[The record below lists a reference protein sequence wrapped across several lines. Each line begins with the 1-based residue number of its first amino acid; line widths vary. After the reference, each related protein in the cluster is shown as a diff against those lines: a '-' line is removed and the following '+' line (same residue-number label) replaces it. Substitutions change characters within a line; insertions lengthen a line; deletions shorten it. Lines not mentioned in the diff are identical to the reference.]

1 MIFPLVLFPPP
12 GRNVKLNFTLG
23 WEGANLSDKLL
34 ESEDAQG
41 ILDVSNLHAEWSMLS
56 MCQCLGG
63 FLYLIRSEQYK
74 PHECKWGGNCPLAK
88 AKPSM
93 CSKPRRVLNY
103 PHSINDFIRHQPLFF
118 YILEDLNKLFLHLL
132 PVLRGVISKPSPL
145 LTVVSVSVY
154 QEGSS
159 EGEPCKYENVNSF
172 SF

>member
-34 ESEDAQG
+34 EPEDAQG

-88 AKPSM
+88 AKPST
-93 CSKPRRVLNY
+93 CSNQGNFWITLIQLTILFDIKSILLYPRGLELTFPPFAACSWRCDLQILPFIDHSLNECL
-103 PHSINDFIRHQPLFF
+103 SRR
-118 YILEDLNKLFLHLL
+118 LL
-132 PVLRGVISKPSPL
+132 GGR
-145 LTVVSVSVY
+145 TM
-154 QEGSS
+154 
-159 EGEPCKYENVNSF
+159 
-172 SF
+172 